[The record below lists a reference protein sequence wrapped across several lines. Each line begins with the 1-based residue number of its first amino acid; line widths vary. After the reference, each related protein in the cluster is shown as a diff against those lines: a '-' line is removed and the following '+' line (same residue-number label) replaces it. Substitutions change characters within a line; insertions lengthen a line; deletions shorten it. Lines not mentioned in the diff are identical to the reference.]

1 MVIKNDTHLKKENPI
16 TAIILAG
23 GKSSRMGYDK
33 GLAETSTG
41 KLIDLVI
48 AVLKQTTDEI
58 IIIANTDSYA
68 YTGIPVYKDLVKDS
82 GPLGGIYTGLS
93 YSKTQ
98 DNIIVACDMPF
109 VSLELLT
116 VIINNKHNK
125 QVVIP
130 SLNDKS
136 EPLCGYYKSEIKE
149 KLKEY
154 IDIKQLSVHK
164 VITNFNHL
172 IIKFDNATAL
182 TNINTPEDLL
192 RLKLK

>member
-1 MVIKNDTHLKKENPI
+1 MVQKQL

-41 KLIDLVI
+41 KIIDLVI
-48 AVLKQTTDEI
+48 AVLKQVTEEI
-58 IIIANTDSYA
+58 IIIANTDSYN
-68 YTGIPVYKDLVKDS
+68 YLGVSVYKDLIKDS
-82 GPLGGIYTGLS
+82 GPLGGIYTGLY

-109 VSLELLT
+109 VSLQLLT
-116 VIINNKHNK
+116 AILDTKHNK

-130 SLNDKS
+130 TVNNKL
-136 EPLCGYYKSEIKE
+136 EPLCGYYKNEIKD
-149 KLKEY
+149 KLKEF
-154 IDIKQLSVHK
+154 IETNNLSVHK

-172 IIKFDNATAL
+172 IIKFDDAIAL

-192 RLKLK
+192 RLKL